1 MKPAK
6 EGYRVAV
13 VGASS
18 LLGKEL
24 MSILEQ
30 GKFPVSRLLTFETD
44 DGEPE
49 LPIID
54 LGHASAA
61 VVEDGQIN
69 EGELDFTFL
78 AARVQ
83 QLPAFLNSWQQ
94 QGSAARCLVIDVVGE
109 GLGAETSF
117 SRGTAGADALVG
129 IPFLDRRFPMA
140 GVHTDAARLHVSPAP
155 RRYRHQ

>member
-1 MKPAK
+1 MKPVK
-6 EGYRVAV
+6 EGYRIAV

-24 MSILEQ
+24 MSVLEQ

-61 VVEDGQIN
+61 VVEDGQIRR
-69 EGELDFTFL
+69 GGTGLHFPRRTRGTIAGFSELL
-78 AARVQ
+78 AA
-83 QLPAFLNSWQQ
+83 
-94 QGSAARCLVIDVVGE
+94 ARE
-109 GLGAETSF
+109 
-117 SRGTAGADALVG
+117 
-129 IPFLDRRFPMA
+129 RRAVP
-140 GVHTDAARLHVSPAP
+140 G
-155 RRYRHQ
+155 Y